1 MRKALHQ
8 AKLRPE
14 EIDYINAH
22 GTSTVLNDR
31 GETMA
36 IKEVFGEESFKI
48 PISAT
53 KSMTGHLLGSA
64 GALEAA
70 VCVFAIQ
77 NGAIPPTI
85 NLENPDPVCDLD
97 YTPWV
102 AKRGTVRTAL
112 SNSLGFGGHNSS
124 LIFQKFQL

>member
-1 MRKALHQ
+1 
-8 AKLRPE
+8 
-14 EIDYINAH
+14 
-22 GTSTVLNDR
+22 
-31 GETMA
+31 MA

-102 AKRGTVRTAL
+102 TKRGTVRTAL